1 MADIGTYALDA
12 FEDEAV
18 QDILE
23 QNEWM
28 KECTFRLLT
37 KRQEV
42 TEYID
47 DAIQKGI
54 CAVDLETDSLNTR
67 APLSNLPTAKIVGV
81 CLATSI
87 YEGIYIPVSHD
98 DTEYN
103 VPYEFMVRELKRLA
117 MNCNCVYHNFKYDG
131 GVMYNHGIYN
141 TDETMYED
149 TLIMSSIEDASR
161 KNKGLKY
168 LSEALI
174 KRPMVEIDGLGITGN
189 TRKVV
194 AFNMV
199 HPRKAVYYGGSDAM
213 NTLALYYYF
222 KERIDAQDPQRR
234 AGPWA
239 IYKVE
244 KRCLYVTMEMERNLI
259 LIDIPYLKDIQEK
272 LIVKSENILQGIYDI
287 VGRKFDVNSPKQLG
301 TILFDELKIPYPS
314 KEKTASGQYQTSQAI
329 LEKIDT
335 DNPVAKMLLTY
346 RQMQKVVGTYVNN
359 LIANADE
366 NNCCKF
372 QMNQNRADT
381 GRFTASGGK
390 GLYEDG
396 YSGVNCQNI
405 PTYNKKDPNSV
416 DIRKSFIA
424 HPGKQIVTIDYSGE
438 ELRIATNLSREPNWL
453 EEFING
459 EGDLHSITAR
469 AIYQKDVVAKEERG
483 VGKTLNFLT
492 VYGGGAGGF
501 AQLAKIPYETA
512 KRMQINFFKENKGLQ
527 KWIKDEAARAKKR
540 GYSKTALGRRRPLK
554 EFYSSPDKG
563 IQAKG
568 DRCAI
573 NSAVQGTGADII
585 KIALYRVWKW
595 IHSDPEREKH
605 IRILMPVHDE
615 IVYEITETKM
625 EDYIPELSRIMKLED
640 IVDKLG
646 WDVKFE
652 VDAEYGNS
660 FSITHDF
667 KDYYENGEYE
677 RIQKLK
683 QKEEGIEV
691 EESEEEES
699 EVVEEGPTQVEEPV
713 QEVKEETVITGDNN
727 TKDEDGSVENF
738 DYSTTIKSEVDKNKI
753 VDIDLSSI
761 EAEPG
766 EGATDEAAVKNPALK
781 DRVDARGYFNYTLEN
796 SMSES
801 TSVKMGVVF
810 RMLKIYDE
818 KMFMGPCCRIKLI
831 DKSGEVL
838 LKTKKRFNVDAFV
851 ALCLWN
857 EI

>member
-1 MADIGTYALDA
+1 MGDTAEIGTYALDA

-18 QDILE
+18 QDILK

-28 KECTFRLLT
+28 EKCTFRLLT

-42 TEYID
+42 TDYID
-47 DAIQKGI
+47 AAIEKGL
-54 CAVDLETDSLNTR
+54 CAVDLETTSLNTR
-67 APLSNLPTAKIVGV
+67 KELKNVPTAKIVGV
-81 CLATSI
+81 CLATNSS
-87 YEGIYIPVSHD
+87 EGIYIPAKHD

-103 VPYEFMVRELKRLA
+103 LPYDFMIRELKRLV
-117 MNCNCVYHNFKYDG
+117 MNCVCIYHNFKYDG
-131 GVMYNHGIYN
+131 AVLHNHGIYN

-149 TLIMSSIEDASR
+149 TLIMASIEDASR
-161 KNKGLKY
+161 KNKGLKH
-168 LSEALI
+168 LSEVLL
-174 KRPMVEIDGLGITGN
+174 KRPQVEIDGLGITGN
-189 TRKVV
+189 NKNTV

-199 HPRKAVYYGGSDAM
+199 HPRKAVYYGGSDAV
-213 NTLALYYYF
+213 NTFALYEYF
-222 KERIDAQDPQRR
+222 KKKIDEQDPQRK

-244 KRCLYVTMEMERNLI
+244 KRCLYVTLEMESNLI
-259 LIDIPYLKDIQEK
+259 LIDIPYLKGIQEK
-272 LIVKSENILQGIYDI
+272 LLSRSQEILENIYEA

-314 KEKTASGQYQTSQAI
+314 KEKTASGQYQTSQEV
-329 LEKIDT
+329 LERIDT
-335 DNPVAKMLLTY
+335 SHPVAKMLLIF

-359 LIANADE
+359 IILNADE
-366 NNCCKF
+366 NNCSKF

-405 PTYNKKDPNSV
+405 PSFKKKDPNSV
-416 DIRKSFIA
+416 DIRRALIA
-424 HPGKQIVTIDYSGE
+424 NPGKKIVTIDYSGE

-469 AIYQKDVVAKEERG
+469 AIYQKDDVTKDERG

-512 KRMQINFFKENKGLQ
+512 KRMQANFFKENKGLK
-527 KWIKDEAARAKKR
+527 KWIEDEAVRAKKR
-540 GYSKTALGRRRPLK
+540 GFSKTALGRRRPLH

-573 NSAVQGTGADII
+573 NSAVQGCGADVI

-595 IHSDPEREKH
+595 IHEDAEREKH
-605 IRILMPVHDE
+605 IRILMPIHDE
-615 IVYEITETKM
+615 IVYEITETKL

-640 IVDKLG
+640 IVTKLG

-652 VDAEYGNS
+652 VDAEYGDS
-660 FSITHDF
+660 LSVTHDF
-667 KDYYENGEYE
+667 KDFYENGEYE
-677 RIQKLK
+677 RIQGIK
-683 QKEEGIEV
+683 QKGEGSDQDDGPKPEV
-691 EESEEEES
+691 SDKAKEVPSSPGDHDVVGDVTTVALSTDTSEEVS
-699 EVVEEGPTQVEEPV
+699 STVTSVRTPV
-713 QEVKEETVITGDNN
+713 SDLDIADDGDTTDKDAINN
-727 TKDEDGSVENF
+727 PS
-738 DYSTTIKSEVDKNKI
+738 
-753 VDIDLSSI
+753 
-761 EAEPG
+761 
-766 EGATDEAAVKNPALK
+766 LK
-781 DRVDARGYFNYTLEN
+781 DRVDSRGYFNYTLAN
-796 SMSES
+796 GLNQM
-801 TSVKMGVVF
+801 TVFKIGVLF
-810 RMLKIYDE
+810 KMLKIYDE
-818 KMFMGPCCRIKLI
+818 KVFMGPSCRIKLI

-838 LKTKKRFNVDAFV
+838 KKTQKRYSVDAFV